1 MNSLKVIFDFDTWQE
16 IFSSIKKNKVRT
28 IITVIGV
35 LWGIFI
41 YITLSGSSNGLDN
54 GFDKEFE
61 NIAMNSMFIWTQQTS
76 MPYKGFKTGRRPRLK
91 ISDAKVLL
99 NSVPDIQYIAPRNAR
114 GVFGGSP
121 PATIVRKSKSGNY
134 NIYGDFPEY
143 TKIATKKIF
152 KGGRVINQIDIDLSR
167 KVCVIGERTKKELFV
182 EGEKVIGEYVKLDDV
197 FFQVIGVHKYIQ
209 GGGFE
214 TDGDIFIPFTTFKNI
229 YNTGEKVGWF
239 TIAAYDD
246 SNVVDV
252 EKQIKSTLKRIH
264 KVNPLDERAISGFN
278 LGEIFNKIKGFSKG
292 MTLLSIIVGIATIL
306 AGVIGIGNILLIS
319 VKERTKE
326 LGVRRA
332 IGATPS
338 EVKTQIILESV
349 FLTLVSGIFGIIL
362 GGLVLYGINVATT
375 DIDSFP
381 YTNPT
386 VPISFILAALLI
398 IISLGTLIGL
408 IPAQRAV
415 IIKPIDALR
424 EE

>member
-1 MNSLKVIFDFDTWQE
+1 MNSLKVIFDYDTWQE

-152 KGGRVINQIDIDLSR
+152 KGGRFINQIDIDLSR

-182 EGEKVIGEYVKLDDV
+182 EGEKVIGEYVKIDDV

-264 KVNPLDERAISGFN
+264 NVNPLDERAISGFN

-326 LGVRRA
+326 LGVRIA

-386 VPISFILAALLI
+386 VPVSFILAALLI

-415 IIKPIDALR
+415 SIKPIDALR